1 MPENPAAP
9 DGAHQAAAPSA
20 VDLAYRTAPLVA
32 DYLRACAGLALA
44 GVPLVAADPGWPVG
58 LGLLA
63 LVVLFLV
70 FLAQTWQRQRSRVR
84 LSAGGVA
91 LLAGAERRL
100 AWRDL
105 DALRLRWFGS
115 RRQGKGWL
123 ELELRA
129 GGERFVVTSAL
140 ERFDA
145 VVAEAVNA
153 ARDNGLPLEPS
164 TRANLEALLGPAA

>member
-1 MPENPAAP
+1 MPENAAAP
-9 DGAHQAAAPSA
+9 GGAHQAAAASG
-20 VDLAYRTAPLVA
+20 VDLAYRPIPLAA

-44 GVPLVAADPGWPVG
+44 GIPLVAADPAWPVG

-70 FLAQTWQRQRSRVR
+70 FLAQTWRRQRSRVR
-84 LSAGGVA
+84 LSADGVA

-115 RRQGKGWL
+115 RRQGRGWL
-123 ELELRA
+123 ELELRG
-129 GGERFVVTSAL
+129 GGERLVVTSAL

-145 VVAEAVNA
+145 VVAEAVHA

-164 TRANLEALLGPAA
+164 TRANVEALLGRAA

>member
-9 DGAHQAAAPSA
+9 DGVHQAAAAGA

-32 DYLRACAGLALA
+32 DYLRGCAGLALA
-44 GVPLVAADPGWPVG
+44 GIPLVATDPAWPVG
-58 LGLLA
+58 LGLVA
-63 LVVLFLV
+63 LVALFLV
-70 FLAQTWQRQRSRVR
+70 FLAQTRQRQRSRVR

-91 LLAGAERRL
+91 VLAGAERRL

-123 ELELRA
+123 ELELRG
-129 GGERFVVTSAL
+129 GGERLVLTSAL

-145 VVAEAVNA
+145 VVAKAVHA

-164 TRANLEALLGPAA
+164 TRANVEALLGPAA

>member
-1 MPENPAAP
+1 MTENPAAR
-9 DGAHQAAAPSA
+9 DGAHQAAAASG
-20 VDLAYRTAPLVA
+20 VDLVYRTVPRIA

-44 GVPLVAADPGWPVG
+44 GVPLVVADPAWPVW

-84 LSAGGVA
+84 LSTSGVA

-115 RRQGKGWL
+115 RRQGRGWL
-123 ELELRA
+123 ELELRG
-129 GGERFVVTSAL
+129 GGERLVMTSAL
-140 ERFDA
+140 ERFDT
-145 VVAEAVNA
+145 VVAEAVHA
-153 ARDNGLPLEPS
+153 ARDNGLSLEPS
-164 TRANLEALLGPAA
+164 TRANVEALLGRAA